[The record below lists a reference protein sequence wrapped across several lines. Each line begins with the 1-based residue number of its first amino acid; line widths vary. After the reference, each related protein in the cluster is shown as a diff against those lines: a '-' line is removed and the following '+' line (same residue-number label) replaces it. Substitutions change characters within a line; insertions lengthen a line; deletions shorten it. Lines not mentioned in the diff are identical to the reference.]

1 MDWLKVN
8 KEIAATTY
16 DGVVKAYN
24 EDPSICEKGLRVMID
39 ERRQAL
45 KIDRD
50 VAVSEVADLTLIRE
64 VLRGMGSR

>member
-1 MDWLKVN
+1 
-8 KEIAATTY
+8 
-16 DGVVKAYN
+16 VVKAYN